1 MTAHY
6 AITIPQSPR
15 AFDAIFHGFAF
26 KGHEERTVYTRAGD
40 EFTAFFETEVDPYG
54 GMNAR
59 HEVCAYTRCTLVG
72 AYDFE
77 CTWAGNREEL
87 IELIGLAEVEA
98 WEAYAEI
105 GANE

>member
-15 AFDAIFHGFAF
+15 AFDAIVRQLVGKA
-26 KGHEERTVYTRAGD
+26 HEERQVYTRAGD
-40 EFTAFFETEVDPYG
+40 EFTVFFETEVDPYG

-72 AYDFE
+72 AYEDE
-77 CTWAGNREEL
+77 TPWAGNREEL
-87 IELIGLAEVEA
+87 IERIGLAEVEG
-98 WEAYAEI
+98 WERYAEI